1 MTIVMWVGIE
11 KIIGDT
17 VGHREEAEGV
27 GDMIKMKEVL
37 WQDQVLVT
45 AVALKI
51 LMVTGIMDPDQVLI
65 KNLIQITNTISGQG
79 LGGGCIYR
87 SSREVL

>member
-1 MTIVMWVGIE
+1 M
-11 KIIGDT
+11 
-17 VGHREEAEGV
+17 
-27 GDMIKMKEVL
+27 
-37 WQDQVLVT
+37 LVT